1 MVAKEFPVI
10 SSAEGIES
18 FVEKR
23 EVFKDSELTNEGKR
37 FLSFLNTVNDRLFD
51 NFPAINKQKKREIHL
66 GFAEDAEAWTDSSG
80 FICFNSETEVNF
92 KKKQYLKL
100 IFILIHEYCH
110 TDNNTHMHGLEF
122 YETFHNFIISHDLNI
137 LIDDF
142 IKPNDNQ
149 IRINFID
156 DNISNTIDP
165 ILERLYMILEE
176 PTQPN
181 LQMLNALISDLGL
194 SFHREENK
202 TLFGLKYTTYRS
214 WLSDPNSKRHRNP
227 TLGSWKEFICNLIA
241 HKKGFKSFS
250 EMTLAGHPLK

>member
-1 MVAKEFPVI
+1 MIAKELPVI
-10 SSAEGIES
+10 SDKETIGSS
-18 FVEKR
+18 VEERK
-23 EVFKDSELTNEGKR
+23 VFKDSELTNEGKL

-80 FICFNSETEVNF
+80 FICFNSETEINF

-110 TDNNTHMHGLEF
+110 TDGDKQGHGLDF
-122 YETFHNFIISHDLNI
+122 YEAFHNFVIRHDLNI
-137 LIDDF
+137 LIADF
-142 IKPNDNQ
+142 IKPSDNQ

-156 DNISNTIDP
+156 GNVSNTIDP

-176 PTQPN
+176 PTQSN
-181 LQMLNALISDLGL
+181 LQMLNALIPDLGL

-202 TLFGLKYTTYRS
+202 ILFGLKYTTYRS

-227 TLGSWKEFICNLIA
+227 TLGSWKDFICNLIA
-241 HKKGFKSFS
+241 HRKGFKNFS
-250 EMTLAGHPLK
+250 EMTLAGYPLK